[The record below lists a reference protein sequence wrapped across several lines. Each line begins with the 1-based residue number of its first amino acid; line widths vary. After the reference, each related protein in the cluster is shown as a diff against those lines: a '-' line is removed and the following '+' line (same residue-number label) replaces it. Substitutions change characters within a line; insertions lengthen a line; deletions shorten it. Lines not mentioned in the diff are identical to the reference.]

1 MVPAGNKAEHLL
13 LINHTTKTIH
23 HHHHHHHSHHH
34 MTTRINQD
42 TEKVNLKDSNYQMKN
57 S

>member
-1 MVPAGNKAEHLL
+1 MVPAGNKAEHLS

-23 HHHHHHHSHHH
+23 RHHHHHSHHH